1 MHVVRHDF
9 EGQHLRVYISC
20 HPADDLQN
28 LHAQRLRQFQM
39 ARDWAFQRLVRDY
52 ERLPQTVAGL
62 PFLAFA
68 CLMLNHAVLALG
80 TGP

>member
-1 MHVVRHDF
+1 MQCIRRGSRGTRREMSAHIW
-9 EGQHLRVYISC
+9 EANGG
-20 HPADDLQN
+20 
-28 LHAQRLRQFQM
+28 FQM
-39 ARDWAFQRLVRDY
+39 ARDWAIQRLVRDY

-62 PFLAFA
+62 PFLVFA